1 MSTHTTC
8 AVLSAVN
15 TAADTAHFVYRLHW
29 SPLWVEKSALACY
42 VNLIVDLMCFWR
54 YPQNLMFTATE
65 GTTNVPLVL
74 MGTLKGLWGSNM
86 QHTAVT
92 LLKMS

>member
-42 VNLIVDLMCFWR
+42 VNLIVDLMCFLEISTKLDVYSYRR
-54 YPQNLMFTATE
+54 YHKCASCINGYFE
-65 GTTNVPLVL
+65 GVV
-74 MGTLKGLWGSNM
+74 G
-86 QHTAVT
+86 Q
-92 LLKMS
+92 